1 VKPLIIVESPAKAKT
16 ISKYLDNKFIVKASM
31 GHVRDLPK
39 KDIGVD
45 LENNFT
51 PHYEIDA
58 NKKSL
63 VTELKRFA
71 KESDAIYMASDHDRE
86 GEAIAWHLVS
96 ILEKELKGKP
106 VHRIVFNEITKK
118 SIKDAI
124 ENPSEIDINKVD
136 AQQARRIL
144 DRIVGYKISPLLW
157 KLLNGNLSAG
167 RVQSVALRLICE
179 IDEEIKAFIPEEY
192 WTIEVEFWKD
202 KLPPIKAVLHSF
214 DGKKV
219 DLKNEEQSMAICNDL
234 KDKKGLISS
243 YKKSER
249 DVQPPAPYITST
261 LQQDAS
267 RLLNFN
273 AKKTMMIAQQLYE
286 GLDIEGE
293 TLGLITYMRTD
304 SVRISNEANDSLRDF
319 IEREYGKN
327 KLIPKQRVFANKNAA
342 QDAHEAIR
350 PTCAWRTPEDLKKYL
365 SKDQQRLYDLIWRR
379 FTATQLIPMRLST
392 VSLEIECGKGLF

>member
-1 VKPLIIVESPAKAKT
+1 MSDKLIIVESPAKANT
-16 ISKYLDNKFIVKASM
+16 IKKFLGGNTKVVASM
-31 GHVRDLPK
+31 GHIRDLPK
-39 KDIGVD
+39 SKMGVD
-45 LENNFT
+45 TKTFEPQYINIRGKGEL
-51 PHYEIDA
+51 IKALKKDA
-58 NKKSL
+58 KDAKK
-63 VTELKRFA
+63 
-71 KESDAIYMASDHDRE
+71 IYLATDPDRE
-86 GEAIAWHLVS
+86 GEAIAWHLAN
-96 ILEKELKGKP
+96 ILGINEKETCR
-106 VHRIVFNEITKK
+106 VTFNEITKEAV
-118 SIKDAI
+118 KDAVK
-124 ENPSEIDINKVD
+124 NPRTIDMDLTD
-136 AQQARRIL
+136 AQQARRVL
-144 DRIVGYKISPLLW
+144 DRILGYKMSPVLW
-157 KLLNGNLSAG
+157 KKVQKGLSAG

-350 PTCAWRTPEDLKKYL
+350 PTFAWRTPEDLKKYL